1 MPSRRFTNLTRSV
14 WRFPRVGKS
23 RGKSGRLHKRYGETV
38 VLGDVADADIQPQS
52 RTVHC
57 PSNVVTLT
65 EEEYAALGPVNQRV
79 LQALVKNGDVREDI
93 LAA

>member
-23 RGKSGRLHKRYGETV
+23 RGKSGRLHMRYGETV

-52 RTVHC
+52 RNVHC
-57 PSNVVTLT
+57 PANVIELT
-65 EEEYAALGPVNQRV
+65 DDEYEALGPANQRF
-79 LQALVKNGDVREDI
+79 LQALVKRGDVREDI